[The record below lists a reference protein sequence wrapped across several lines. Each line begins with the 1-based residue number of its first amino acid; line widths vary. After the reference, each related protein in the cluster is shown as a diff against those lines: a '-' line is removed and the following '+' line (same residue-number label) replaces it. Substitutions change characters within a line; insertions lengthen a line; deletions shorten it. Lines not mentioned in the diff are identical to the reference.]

1 MGTIFALLKE
11 NKGKAAVFAAGLAL
25 FSAALLP
32 KAALE
37 DAFSRYTF
45 YCLLALYLA
54 LAGAII
60 AFAAKRREQL
70 PEFFARNKRGFLFS
84 LALAAVIFAAAK
96 PSFRILSDET
106 NLLSVSRTM
115 LSERRVDNITQG
127 KWYYFNLQPLARE
140 RDKRPY
146 AYPFAVYAAHAL
158 TGYRPANAF
167 AVNFVLLVLL
177 FCGVFALFRGLYGEV
192 AAYCAVLLAAAQPL
206 LILNAASGGMD
217 FMYAALIFFS
227 FLALREYLR
236 DGGPETFG
244 LLLAL
249 LLLLANTRYEGPV
262 FLAAAALVL
271 PLAGRVKAAA
281 LATWQFA
288 VLPLAVL
295 PVFIQRV
302 CFSTNFEQAAGVVP
316 FSAANLLK
324 NSVSFVLLQFNNGS
338 LLFPYASLVNLAGL
352 AAAGALFLR
361 LARRGGGEGQ
371 DRLLAGVS
379 AAGLALYW
387 LVTCLYYFGDP
398 AHQASARLFLPAA
411 LTLSLLAAGLLA
423 RATRGRPVP
432 ALLAASALFLFYAPI
447 AAENRF
453 YNSLFLGREYRH
465 QVSFLE
471 ELGDKHILLI
481 SDRPGQF
488 VVLDRGAVNFDYA
501 RASYPSLADE
511 QRRHLYSRVIVF
523 QEILF
528 ATGKPTPSTEL
539 GPEYKLRPL
548 LERQNTGDSF
558 LRFSEVIFPPAP

>member
-1 MGTIFALLKE
+1 MGTISALLKE

-54 LAGAII
+54 LASAII

-70 PEFFARNKRGFLFS
+70 PEFFALNKWGFLFS

-115 LSERRVDNITQG
+115 LSERRVDNITMG

-146 AYPFAVYAAHAL
+146 AYPFAVYIAHAL

-167 AVNFVLLVLL
+167 AVNFVLLALL
-177 FCGVFALFRGLYGEV
+177 FCGVFALFRGLYGG
-192 AAYCAVLLAAAQPL
+192 ASAYCAVLLAAAQPL

-236 DGGPETFG
+236 DGAPETFG

-271 PLAGRVKAAA
+271 PLAGRVKASA

-302 CFSTNFEQAAGVVP
+302 CFNTNFEQAAGVVP

-324 NSVSFVLLQFNNGS
+324 NSVSFVLVQFNGS
-338 LLFPYASLVNLAGL
+338 LLFPYASLVNLAGM
-352 AAAGALFLR
+352 AAAVVLFLR
-361 LARRGGGEGQ
+361 LARRGGEEGE

-423 RATRGRPVP
+423 RAARNRPVP
-432 ALLAASALFLFYAPI
+432 ALLAASALFLFYAPS

-465 QVSFLE
+465 QVRFLE
-471 ELGDKHILLI
+471 ELGDDHILLV

-488 VVLDRGAVNFDYA
+488 VVLDRGAVNFDHA
-501 RASYPSLADE
+501 RANYTVLADE
-511 QRRHLYSRVIVF
+511 QRRHLYDRVIVF
-523 QEILF
+523 QEILY

-539 GPEYKLRPL
+539 GPEFKLRPL

>member
-1 MGTIFALLKE
+1 MWSLLKE
-11 NKGKAAVFAAGLAL
+11 NKLKAAVFAGGLAL
-25 FSAALLP
+25 FAAALLP
-32 KAALE
+32 GAALE

-54 LAGAII
+54 LAAAVIS
-60 AFAAKRREQL
+60 FAAKRREQL
-70 PEFFARNKRGFLFS
+70 PGFFARNKAGFLFS
-84 LALAAVIFAAAK
+84 LALAAVIFVAAK

-167 AVNFVLLVLL
+167 AVNFVLLALL
-177 FCGVFALFRGLYGEV
+177 FCGIFAFFRGLYG
-192 AAYCAVLLAAAQPL
+192 AAPAYAAVLLAAAQPL
-206 LILNAASGGMD
+206 LILNATSGGMD

-227 FLALREYLR
+227 FLALREYLK
-236 DGGPETFG
+236 DGCPENFG

-262 FLAAAALVL
+262 FLAAAAVILL
-271 PLAGRVKAAA
+271 LAGRVKAAG

-288 VLPLAVL
+288 VLPLTLL
-295 PVFIQRV
+295 PVFVQRV

-316 FSAANLLK
+316 FSAASLLK
-324 NSVSFVLLQFNNGS
+324 NTVSFLLLQFNGS

-361 LARRGGGEGQ
+361 LARRGGGEGE
-371 DRLLAGVS
+371 DRLLAGIA

-398 AHQASARLFLPAA
+398 AHQASARLFLPAV

-423 RATRGRPVP
+423 RVTRGRPVP
-432 ALLAASALFLFYAPI
+432 ALLASAALFLFYAPS

-465 QVSFLE
+465 QVRFLE
-471 ELGDKHILLI
+471 GLGDDHVLVIA
-481 SDRPGQF
+481 DRPGQF
-488 VVLDRGAVNFDYA
+488 VVLDRGAINFDYA
-501 RASYPSLADE
+501 RANYISLAAE
-511 QRRHLYSRVIVF
+511 QRRHLFSRVIVF
-523 QEILF
+523 QEILY
-528 ATGKPTPSTEL
+528 ATGRPTPATEL

-548 LERQNTGDSF
+548 LERQNTADSF
-558 LRFSEVIFPPAP
+558 LRFSEAVFPPAP

>member
-1 MGTIFALLKE
+1 MGIFASLVKE
-11 NKGKAAVFAAGLAL
+11 NKGKAAVFAGGLAL

-32 KAALE
+32 SAALE

-45 YCLLALYLA
+45 YCLLALYLT
-54 LAGAII
+54 LASAVI
-60 AFAAKRREQL
+60 AFAAKRRERL
-70 PEFFARNKRGFLFS
+70 PEFFTLNKWGFVFS
-84 LALAAVIFAAAK
+84 LALAAVIFVAAK

-167 AVNFVLLVLL
+167 AVNFALLVLL
-177 FCGVFALFRGLYGEV
+177 FCGVFALFRGLYG
-192 AAYCAVLLAAAQPL
+192 AAPAYCALLLAAAQPL

-236 DGGPETFG
+236 DGAPESFG

-262 FLAAAALVL
+262 FLAAAALIL
-271 PLAGRVKAAA
+271 PLVGRVKAAA

-288 VLPLAVL
+288 VLPLALL

-302 CFSTNFEQAAGVVP
+302 CFSTNLEQAAGVAP

-324 NSVSFVLLQFNNGS
+324 NTLSFVLVQFNGS

-361 LARRGGGEGQ
+361 LARRGGGEGE
-371 DRLLAGVS
+371 DRLLAGVA

-398 AHQASARLFLPAA
+398 AHQASARLFLPAT
-411 LTLSLLAAGLLA
+411 LTLSLLAAGLMA

-432 ALLAASALFLFYAPI
+432 ALLAAAALFLFYAP
-447 AAENRF
+447 AATENRF

-465 QVSFLE
+465 QVRFLE
-471 ELGDKHILLI
+471 QLGDDHILLI

-488 VVLDRGAVNFDYA
+488 VVLDRGAVNFDHA
-501 RASYPSLADE
+501 RANYDLLAEE

-523 QEILF
+523 QEILY
-528 ATGKPTPSTEL
+528 ATGKPTPATEL
-539 GPEYKLRPL
+539 GPEYKLRTL
-548 LERQNTGDSF
+548 QERQNTADSF
-558 LRFSEVIFPPAP
+558 LRFSEVLFPPAP